1 MSFIEP
7 SASNNNC
14 VAYISEQIEL
24 ANEEVNRLAINTPI
38 KNTSKEK
45 VLTQQLENKR
55 SSLIT
60 TVITLSLLLGL
71 SLIITGISLSV
82 LVPVIINIAIPLVV
96 LGLGV
101 LFFSIITALGN
112 YVKKN
117 QDQINQSKKTGI
129 TQIEK
134 EKIKKEAITVINSL
148 RPEENI
154 NKTEEELQ
162 KRIWATNK
170 IQSLYR
176 QRNKRLLAKKENGF
190 SIIKAQ
196 SSFYVDHAEK
206 GLVKQKKGEVLIDYS
221 EYKRYR
227 KDDALQ
233 TQRLY
238 LKLSVPDSATNKT
251 KTKLRFVGNLPD
263 INLNKKYIKK
273 YEKVWLGTADEK
285 GAFKTLLLHDDNF
298 AILNS
303 TDDTVNNTYVNDLL
317 INNESFTPL
326 TKFGYSKIN
335 PNSIKIIT
343 PYRGKTLDKL
353 LADEIFQLH
362 EFEPFLA
369 DIKKIYE
376 KGVYVSDI
384 KMSNITVKKVNG
396 VNKFYLID
404 TDSFIRKDIE
414 KNAIIYNYVYNP
426 SCLIRQYQKQ
436 KSDDRNNLL
445 IEGRLPYW
453 ETLLNLETYALLQ
466 MLFDLHRKKEKTVD
480 EIVKNKVDDPEV
492 VHTDAYIKAFNKWVD
507 LAILPDK
514 REAVKKFISCPIEH
528 PVDAHAYDLI
538 DFMVMIFKSVF
549 NI

>member
-273 YEKVWLGTADEK
+273 HEKVWLGTADEK

-303 TDDTVNNTYVNDLL
+303 TDDTVNNTYINDLL

-326 TKFGYSKIN
+326 TQFGYSKIN

-436 KSDDRNNLL
+436 KSDDRNNSL

-492 VHTDAYIKAFNKWVD
+492 VHTDAYIKAFNQWVD

-538 DFMVMIFKSVF
+538 DFYGNDFSIRF
-549 NI
+549 